1 MNASSCSPAGVDDV
15 DVPEARDRR
24 AVTHSIHLHWLT
36 LRVTKRAA
44 QEVALLAANHI
55 QARPELWRLHLICD
69 VLEHPD
75 DLAALDL
82 VEDLAAKLRVVP
94 LLVDGERSVADD
106 RDAAIGRRDE
116 IVPTEILV
124 ARQ

>member
-1 MNASSCSPAGVDDV
+1 MTANSCSPARVDDV
-15 DVPEARDRR
+15 DVPESRDRR
-24 AVTHSIHLHWLT
+24 AVTHGVHLNRLT

-94 LLVDGERSVADD
+94 LLVDRERSVADD
-106 RDAAIGRRDE
+106 RAAAICRRDE
-116 IVPTEILV
+116 IGLAEIFV